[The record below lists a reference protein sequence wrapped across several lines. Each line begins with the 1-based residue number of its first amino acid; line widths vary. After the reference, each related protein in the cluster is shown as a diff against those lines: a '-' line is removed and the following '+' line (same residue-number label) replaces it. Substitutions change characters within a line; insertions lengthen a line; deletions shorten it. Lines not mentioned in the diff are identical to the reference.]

1 MIAADKGQTEIIKYL
16 ISHKADVNA
25 KTFDGLTASMFAMRA
40 GHFDIVKIFN
50 KSGCIPGTMA
60 EAVVT
65 SNLRLTEKFI
75 AYGSDINEKYFFGK
89 TPIML
94 AFDNNDYEMAAFLI
108 SKGADVNIPDDS
120 GITPLISACASN
132 NINLI
137 ELAFISGAN
146 LYVKDINGIT
156 PLMYA
161 LYKSNI
167 EVIQLLLK
175 HKAPINIE
183 DNNGTSPIT
192 IAVRHGDTN
201 IVKLLIDN

>member
-1 MIAADKGQTEIIKYL
+1 
-16 ISHKADVNA
+16 
-25 KTFDGLTASMFAMRA
+25 
-40 GHFDIVKIFN
+40 
-50 KSGCIPGTMA
+50 
-60 EAVVT
+60 
-65 SNLRLTEKFI
+65 
-75 AYGSDINEKYFFGK
+75 
-89 TPIML
+89 ML

-161 LYKSNI
+161 LYKTNWGKL
-167 EVIQLLLK
+167 VI
-175 HKAPINIE
+175 NC
-183 DNNGTSPIT
+183 
-192 IAVRHGDTN
+192 
-201 IVKLLIDN
+201 